1 MSLDKDFLR
10 AIRQGDLSTVIHLSE
25 IIDPSFENSYALA
38 FASKYNLEIVE
49 FLLKDP
55 RIDPSANY
63 NLAITNACKD
73 GNLAIVNRLLED
85 PRVDPSDNQN
95 FCLINASASGQ
106 IKIVNRLLEDPRV
119 NPYGEPI
126 CVASVYGNF
135 KIVER
140 LMKDPRVDPSYG
152 NNKAAIEALRW
163 DYINVFKLL
172 FQDQRVR
179 SQFLFNPI
187 YMKIRNESKRRA
199 EKIFSKIVEEYER
212 DILDRCN
219 TIKEQL
225 MMKAWHPNRVEK
237 WINAGID
244 VEDM

>member
-1 MSLDKDFLR
+1 MNKDFLI
-10 AIRQGDLSTVIHLSE
+10 AIRQGDLSTVIRLSQL
-25 IIDPSFENSYALA
+25 IDPSFKNSYALA
-38 FASKYNLEIVE
+38 FASKYNLAAVD

-63 NLAITNACKD
+63 NLAISNACGD
-73 GNLAIVNRLLED
+73 DNLAIVNRLLED

-95 FCLINASASGQ
+95 FSLITASRYGH

-119 NPYGEPI
+119 NPHGEPI
-126 CVASVYGNF
+126 CIASVYGNI

-140 LMKDPRVDPSYG
+140 LMKDPRVDPSYS

-163 DYINVFKLL
+163 DHINVLKLL

-179 SQFLFNPI
+179 SQFLFNPS
-187 YMKIRNESKRRA
+187 YMKIRNERQRKT
-199 EKIFSKIVEEYER
+199 EKIFSKIVEKYER
-212 DILDRCN
+212 YILDRCN

-237 WINAGID
+237 WIDAGID